1 MRRCPKCNQHYA
13 DEWLTFCTQDGTS
26 LVEVAQ
32 STSEPPPTLLKS
44 DMPPSVSPTEQPTLD
59 MPDRVASPPPFVPP
73 PPPFAPP
80 SPPVQYIPPPPMQQS
95 GWAPP
100 PPPPYPVRPQQSLA
114 AASLI
119 LGILSVTLGLC
130 CYFGILTAPIG
141 LVMGIVA
148 VVQNKNEPTKYGGKG
163 MAIAGIIT
171 SALYFVV
178 VLIFVLL
185 YGLAF
190 LSSGI
195 QGLN

>member
-26 LVEVAQ
+26 LVDVP
-32 STSEPPPTLLKS
+32 TPTGEPPPTIVQS
-44 DMPPSVSPTEQPTLD
+44 PMPPSVSPTEQPTLD
-59 MPDRVASPPPFVPP
+59 MPDRFVPP

-80 SPPVQYIPPPPMQQS
+80 AQYIPPQPMPRQS

-114 AASLI
+114 GASLVC
-119 LGILSVTLGLC
+119 GILSITLGLC

-148 VVQNKNEPTKYGGKG
+148 LVQIKNDPTKFGGKG
-163 MAIAGIIT
+163 MAIAGIVT
-171 SALYFVV
+171 SAGYFA
-178 VLIFVLL
+178 VLAVIVLL
-185 YGLAF
+185 YGIGF
-190 LSSGI
+190 MMG
-195 QGLN
+195 GLN